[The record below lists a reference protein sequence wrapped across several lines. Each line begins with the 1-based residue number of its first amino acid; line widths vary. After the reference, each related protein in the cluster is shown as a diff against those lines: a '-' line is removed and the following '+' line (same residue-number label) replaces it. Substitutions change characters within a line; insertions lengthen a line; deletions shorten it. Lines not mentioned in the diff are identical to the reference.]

1 MFASKIYS
9 SLRRPWAKA
18 ILTSCA
24 LAASLASASA
34 AMAGDPIPTAAAAA
48 GYRMETLAVDT
59 FNTTTVDQKL
69 TYKPGFK
76 MYYFNFDGMPPA
88 PGLSTYNS
96 DGSITLA
103 TNQNGWN
110 GYGSFL
116 VSAGKLISAPYFRGI
131 AFGGGGYYEATLS
144 FNAALVNTNNGSWPA
159 WWAMSLE
166 HMDGDHG
173 DQWAGQRPGY
183 MHYVEPDFFEYD
195 AGASVAGW
203 GGNVHDWYGVN
214 NAGNYMLPWN
224 VVFRPVPANTNFSQ
238 YHRYG
243 FLWIPATAM
252 KKGSFSYYFDG
263 VQIGATTYYT
273 KFNNQ
278 PPVPGANQPWTF
290 GIIDQQHLVLIIG
303 SGPPVPMKVKTI
315 QVWQASAAGNLHN

>member
-1 MFASKIYS
+1 MFASKISS
-9 SLRRPWAKA
+9 SLRRTWAGVT
-18 ILTSCA
+18 LTSFA
-24 LAASLASASA
+24 VSATLVSA
-34 AMAGDPIPTAAAAA
+34 TGAMAADPIPTAAAAA

-59 FNTTTVDQKL
+59 LNATTVDQRL
-69 TYKPGFK
+69 TYAPGYK
-76 MYYFNFDGMPPA
+76 LYYFNFDGMPPA
-88 PGLSTYNS
+88 PGLTTFNS
-96 DGSITLA
+96 DGSATVA

-116 VSAGKLISAPYFRGI
+116 VSAGKISGGAGFRGT

-144 FNAALVNTNNGSWPA
+144 FNAALVNVNNGSWPA
-159 WWAMSLE
+159 WWSMSLE
-166 HMDGDHG
+166 HLNGDKG
-173 DQWAGQRPGY
+173 DQWAGQRPGF

-214 NAGNYMLPWN
+214 NSGNYMLPWGT
-224 VVFRPVPANTNFSQ
+224 VFRPVAASTNFSQ

-243 FLWIPATAM
+243 FLWKPATATA
-252 KKGSFSYYFDG
+252 KGSFSYYFDG
-263 VQIGATTYYT
+263 VQVGATTYYT

-278 PPVPGANQPWTF
+278 APPPGANTPWTF
-290 GIIDQQHLVLIIG
+290 GIIDQQHMVLIVG
-303 SGPPVPMKVKTI
+303 TGPPAPMKIKTV